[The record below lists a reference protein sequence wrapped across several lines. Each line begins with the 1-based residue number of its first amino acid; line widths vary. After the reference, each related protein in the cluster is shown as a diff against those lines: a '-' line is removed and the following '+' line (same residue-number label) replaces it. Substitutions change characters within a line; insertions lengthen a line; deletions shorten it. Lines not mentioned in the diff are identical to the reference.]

1 MAMSGHSKL
10 TLDDIPVIN
19 MGQFL
24 LDRMKTFGDSVAI
37 VDGTTEE
44 ETSYRKL
51 AMEVES
57 AASGLQAFGV
67 QKNDVICVVSP
78 NHPDY
83 LVAFYATT
91 LIAGTFQPVNPM
103 YTKDDIVKVFKQ
115 CKSKFIMTTSELL
128 PKVKEA
134 SAEFPTIKII
144 MFGES
149 PGYTSFRSLFDHSHG
164 PYVSPDIDPKSDVA
178 ALMSSSGTTG
188 FPKAVRMTHY
198 SIVANTLQQR
208 CAGLNTSADTLVV
221 FLPFFHAYG
230 LYLVSYYA
238 HHLGARLVVMSMFE
252 PDKYLY
258 LIEKYKP
265 NLLQV
270 VPPVMVLF
278 SKYPKVANYDLS
290 SVTQIICGAAPL
302 SKEIEDTVK
311 TKLNI
316 QCIHQGYGMTEV
328 GVTHLNGRDNSRYK
342 SVGKLLP
349 LVEMKIVDV
358 DSGRIMGVNE
368 EGEIWVKGPQLSLG
382 YHELPE
388 QTREL
393 FTPDGWARTGD
404 IGYEDEDGFLFVV
417 DRLKELIKYKAFQ
430 VAPATLEDILL
441 RHDAIADVG
450 VVGMLDVDA
459 GELPRAYVVLKA
471 GRTLT
476 EQDVLTFVAD
486 QVAPHMKLRGGVE
499 FVQEIPR
506 TASGKILRKSLRERA
521 REFAASKSPR
531 SN

>member
-37 VDGTTEE
+37 
-44 ETSYRKL
+44 
-51 AMEVES
+51 VES

-103 YTKDDIVKVFKQ
+103 YTK
-115 CKSKFIMTTSELL
+115 
-128 PKVKEA
+128 
-134 SAEFPTIKII
+134 
-144 MFGES
+144 
-149 PGYTSFRSLFDHSHG
+149 GYTSFRSLFDHSHG

-188 FPKAVRMTHY
+188 FPKA
-198 SIVANTLQQR
+198 
-208 CAGLNTSADTLVV
+208 
-221 FLPFFHAYG
+221 
-230 LYLVSYYA
+230 
-238 HHLGARLVVMSMFE
+238 
-252 PDKYLY
+252 
-258 LIEKYKP
+258 
-265 NLLQV
+265 
-270 VPPVMVLF
+270 
-278 SKYPKVANYDLS
+278 
-290 SVTQIICGAAPL
+290 
-302 SKEIEDTVK
+302 
-311 TKLNI
+311 
-316 QCIHQGYGMTEV
+316 
-328 GVTHLNGRDNSRYK
+328 
-342 SVGKLLP
+342 
-349 LVEMKIVDV
+349 IVDV

-368 EGEIWVKGPQLSLG
+368 EGEIW
-382 YHELPE
+382 
-388 QTREL
+388 
-393 FTPDGWARTGD
+393 
-404 IGYEDEDGFLFVV
+404 
-417 DRLKELIKYKAFQ
+417 ELIKYKAFQ

>member
-37 VDGTTEE
+37 
-44 ETSYRKL
+44 L

-188 FPKAVRMTHY
+188 FPKAMRRTEHKRRHFGC
-198 SIVANTLQQR
+198 IPAI
-208 CAGLNTSADTLVV
+208 
-221 FLPFFHAYG
+221 LPR
-230 LYLVSYYA
+230 LWPLLSQ
-238 HHLGARLVVMSMFE
+238 LLRPSSWCKARR
-252 PDKYLY
+252 
-258 LIEKYKP
+258 
-265 NLLQV
+265 
-270 VPPVMVLF
+270 
-278 SKYPKVANYDLS
+278 
-290 SVTQIICGAAPL
+290 
-302 SKEIEDTVK
+302 
-311 TKLNI
+311 
-316 QCIHQGYGMTEV
+316 H
-328 GVTHLNGRDNSRYK
+328 
-342 SVGKLLP
+342 
-349 LVEMKIVDV
+349 IVDV

-368 EGEIWVKGPQLSLG
+368 EGEIW
-382 YHELPE
+382 
-388 QTREL
+388 
-393 FTPDGWARTGD
+393 
-404 IGYEDEDGFLFVV
+404 
-417 DRLKELIKYKAFQ
+417 ELIKYKAFQ